1 VSVEHDRTEGARDT
15 RPSVW
20 GDRGLLGKVL
30 SASSRRHVPLLKQFF
45 VFFFVLLAAGLSS
58 VVPWLLVTDAPSM
71 WAGVVA
77 ALFGVGFAAVAS
89 SKPRLLRW
97 EIVIPAVDFVA
108 VGLLRFGTGD
118 GRSIFLPIILLA
130 IVWIA
135 VWPGRLNIVWL
146 LIGSTVTLLLPF
158 ALDPTG
164 RQPSE
169 IIRLVFALAIY
180 ATIGLAIN
188 ELARQA
194 SLKVDISRAQQHAVE
209 REIERAATVQQ
220 SLLPPTT
227 SILPDMFTVQGTCI
241 PARTVGGDF
250 YDWYPTPDGIAL
262 TVGDVMGKGV
272 GAGMIA
278 AAVRSVIRS
287 SSDDADPA
295 VALRRATTGLAAGDS
310 GADVRFTTCFHAR
323 ITPTGTIRWAD
334 AGHGLAFIRR
344 ADGEVEHLQA
354 SDLPV
359 GLGDEWT
366 SHTQQLEAG
375 DTLVCVSDGVLD
387 LFDDDLVAIRRFTE
401 LLASTGIPSEIIRKL
416 MELTNA
422 EEQADDVTVI
432 AASFAPVLIAA

>member
-1 VSVEHDRTEGARDT
+1 M
-15 RPSVW
+15 
-20 GDRGLLGKVL
+20 
-30 SASSRRHVPLLKQFF
+30 FC
-45 VFFFVLLAAGLSS
+45 FVLLAAGLSS

-77 ALFGVGFAAVAS
+77 ALFGVGFAAAAS
-89 SKPRLLRW
+89 LKPRLLRW

-135 VWPGRLNIVWL
+135 VWPGRMNIVWL

-169 IIRLVFALAIY
+169 FIRLVFALAIY

-194 SLKVDISRAQQHAVE
+194 SLKVDISRAQQQAVE
-209 REIERAATVQQ
+209 REIEKAATVQQ

-295 VALRRATTGLAAGDS
+295 VALHRATTGLAAGDS
-310 GADVRFTTCFHAR
+310 GADVQFTTCFHAR
-323 ITPTGTIRWAD
+323 ITPTGTIRWVD

-359 GLGDEWT
+359 GLGDDWT
-366 SHTQQLEAG
+366 SHTQQLDAG

-387 LFDDDLVAIRRFTE
+387 LFDDDLVAIKRFME

-416 MELTNA
+416 MQLTNV
-422 EEQADDVTVI
+422 EDQADDVTVI
-432 AASFAPVLIAA
+432 AAAFDPAVVAA

>member
-1 VSVEHDRTEGARDT
+1 M

-20 GDRGLLGKVL
+20 GDTGLLGKIL
-30 SASSRRHVPLLKQFF
+30 SASSRRHVPLLKQSF
-45 VFFFVLLAAGLSS
+45 VFLFVLVAACLSS

-71 WAGVVA
+71 WAGVFA
-77 ALFGVGFAAVAS
+77 ALCGVGFAAAAS
-89 SKPRLLRW
+89 LDPRLLRW
-97 EIVIPAVDFVA
+97 EIVIPAADFVA

-158 ALDPTG
+158 VLDPGG

-169 IIRLVFALAIY
+169 FIRLLFALAIY
-180 ATIGLAIN
+180 ATIGLAVN

-194 SLKVDISRAQQHAVE
+194 SQKVDLSRAQQQAVE
-209 REIERAATVQQ
+209 REIDAAATVQQ
-220 SLLPPTT
+220 SLLPPKT
-227 SILPDMFTVQGTCI
+227 SILPDMFTVQGICI

-250 YDWYPTPDGIAL
+250 YDWYPTADGIAL

-287 SSDDADPA
+287 SGDDADPA
-295 VALRRATTGLAAGDS
+295 VALRRANTGLAAGDS
-310 GADVRFTTCFHAR
+310 DADVQFTTCFHAR
-323 ITPTGTIRWAD
+323 ITPTGEVRWAD

-344 ADGEVEHLQA
+344 NDGRVEHLQA
-354 SDLPV
+354 SDLPI
-359 GLGDEWT
+359 GLGEHWSSQT
-366 SHTQQLEAG
+366 HRLEAG
-375 DTLVCVSDGVLD
+375 DTLVCISDGVLD
-387 LFDDDLVAIRRFTE
+387 LFENDLIAISHFQE
-401 LLASTGIPSEIIRKL
+401 LLKTTGIPA
-416 MELTNA
+416 ELVQRIVDFTGA
-422 EEQADDVTVI
+422 EDQPDDVTII
-432 AASFAPVLIAA
+432 AAAFVPALIRA

>member
-1 VSVEHDRTEGARDT
+1 
-15 RPSVW
+15 
-20 GDRGLLGKVL
+20 
-30 SASSRRHVPLLKQFF
+30 
-45 VFFFVLLAAGLSS
+45 
-58 VVPWLLVTDAPSM
+58 
-71 WAGVVA
+71 
-77 ALFGVGFAAVAS
+77 
-89 SKPRLLRW
+89 
-97 EIVIPAVDFVA
+97 
-108 VGLLRFGTGD
+108 
-118 GRSIFLPIILLA
+118 
-130 IVWIA
+130 
-135 VWPGRLNIVWL
+135 
-146 LIGSTVTLLLPF
+146 
-158 ALDPTG
+158 
-164 RQPSE
+164 
-169 IIRLVFALAIY
+169 
-180 ATIGLAIN
+180 
-188 ELARQA
+188 
-194 SLKVDISRAQQHAVE
+194 
-209 REIERAATVQQ
+209 
-220 SLLPPTT
+220 
-227 SILPDMFTVQGTCI
+227 
-241 PARTVGGDF
+241 
-250 YDWYPTPDGIAL
+250 
-262 TVGDVMGKGV
+262 MGKGV